1 MAHYAF
7 LNNDNSTQIL
17 RGELNTLYDLKS
29 ALELAIGENEPTA
42 EQTAEIEQTQQAIDA
57 KQQEIDNALCVVTN
71 VITGVPETY
80 MVAASDETL
89 QQEILDLEVSRVNPE
104 THEALPIEE
113 VAAIDAQIQAKVEEL
128 HALPPVEVDNTEYWE
143 GYYGKGKLCKRTS
156 YNTVGGV
163 HQNGGTPFRKN
174 YAGVGYIYDPV
185 RDAFYAPQPF
195 ASWTLNEDTCL
206 WECPVAKPEGDY
218 WWKEDTAEWVDYEY
232 YSEPIYS
239 NAPFASW
246 TWNTS
251 TGVYDPPVAK
261 PDNKNYWHEGEQEW
275 TTTSVLSEKPYASWM
290 LADSV
295 EQEYTDEEGNLKQII
310 VTDWAAPVEKPNDGN
325 SYLWDEDTQSWIAE

>member
-7 LNNDNSTQIL
+7 LNNDATTETL

-29 ALELAIGENEPTA
+29 ALELAVGENEPTA

-57 KQQEIDNALCVVTN
+57 KQQEIDNSLCVVTG

-89 QQEILDLEVSRVNPE
+89 EQEIKDLEDSR
-104 THEALPIEE
+104 TGKTLEE
-113 VAAIDAQIQAKVEEL
+113 VVAIDAQISAKLEEL

-143 GYYGKGKLCKRTS
+143 GYYGKGNLCKRTS

-206 WECPVAKPEGDY
+206 WECPVEKPVGDY
-218 WWKEDTAEWVDYEY
+218 WWKEDTTEWVDYKY
-232 YSEPIYS
+232 YSQPLYETSPS
-239 NAPFASW
+239 PSAN
-246 TWNTS
+246 WNTNI
-251 TGVYDPPVAK
+251 GQWEYPKPV
-261 PDNKNYWHEGEQEW
+261 PDIE
-275 TTTSVLSEKPYASWM
+275 
-290 LADSV
+290 
-295 EQEYTDEEGNLKQII
+295 
-310 VTDWAAPVEKPNDGN
+310 N
-325 SYLWDEDTQSWIAE
+325 SYLWRWDEETQDWIVI